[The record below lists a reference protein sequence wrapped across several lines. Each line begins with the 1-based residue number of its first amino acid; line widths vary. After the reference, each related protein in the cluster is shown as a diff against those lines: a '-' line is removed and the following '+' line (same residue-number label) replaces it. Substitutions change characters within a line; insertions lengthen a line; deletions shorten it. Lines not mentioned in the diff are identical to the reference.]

1 MATTKAPPVDTW
13 PSFVSYLLRRYERF
27 VSEQTESWQS
37 VCELAITVHETHAP
51 PGALASAP
59 TLAEAA
65 TRFERTGKHLLVSPY
80 ESCSHLR
87 PIARALNAVEDL
99 DREVSAHAGGAEHIA
114 GTQKASLLRARIDG
128 AMQLLL
134 SQACLRIGE
143 SWNAYLSSE
152 VGLRKARNGGAKS
165 EEPLAVID
173 RERAQADQILE
184 RYRRWIEDALIYLH
198 LHRDGRR
205 PRKALA
211 RRHERDVE
219 FWRAR
224 QRPISSILE
233 LETGIWAAALSC
245 LRTTGAVV
253 SEFKRESNDLR
264 RGLRV
269 LTQYLEQWTA
279 EPFEPPAI
287 DARIAGPEE
296 RIEGW
301 QSRVSRI
308 VRQQLPERIVVP
320 QPRSELPSVLEWR
333 RYSRPRKMY
342 LNALRFEVLP
352 VLEEQVQSRVVFH
365 LEVAAT
371 LVRAVEVVRYALEA
385 SEQRPNPLLAEAL
398 RNAVALLKEC
408 DESPEWDWNES
419 EASIA
424 RALMTCSSEVF
435 AHVRSGP
442 LGDAALLAR
451 WVRLQFTGAGRRSTS
466 RRVRSLMRPALEVL
480 ARRSD
485 ALLVEAGWNEPPRAL
500 PGPVRVR
507 TELRPL
513 DLAGSATRRSALYS
527 QLFEL
532 TPVEDPRFLVGRDA
546 EIDGFREAYDAW
558 RGGGFA
564 ACVLVGTHGSGK
576 SSLLSCALPRIEDE
590 PIVRCEINERLRSPQ
605 DMERCLRS
613 LLSIPVQVGL
623 VEGIR
628 SNRRVIVLAG
638 VERAFLRSIG
648 GFEAVRALVQ
658 LIHATSS
665 SAFWIVVLDAHCF
678 ELLDAAVDFGNFF
691 SHRINV
697 MGVPGEVIERA
708 ILQRHALSGLKL
720 SFPELQRHAL
730 QTALGWRSNPQNAF
744 FAALHRNSGGI
755 FRPALELWLSSIE
768 SAEDGVIRLK
778 EPAAPDYR
786 AFQHELGRADQFT
799 LLSLEQHGSLT
810 VSELATVLF
819 ESEQVLR
826 TRLERLIRMGILEWT
841 PEREEIRIRHQA
853 QRTAEELL
861 ESVNLI

>member
-1 MATTKAPPVDTW
+1 MATTKALPVDTW
-13 PSFVSYLLRRYERF
+13 ASFASYLLRRYERF

-37 VCELAITVHETHAP
+37 VCELAITVLETNKP
-51 PGALASAP
+51 VGALASAP

-65 TRFERTGKHLLVSPY
+65 ARFERTGQHLLVSPY
-80 ESCSHLR
+80 ESCSQLR
-87 PIARALNAVEDL
+87 PIARALNAIEDL

-114 GTQKASLLRARIDG
+114 GTQKATRLRAEIDG

-143 SWNAYLSSE
+143 SWNGYLSSE
-152 VGLRKARNGGAKS
+152 VGLHKARNGSAKDS
-165 EEPLAVID
+165 RAVID
-173 RERAQADQILE
+173 REGAQAAETLK
-184 RYRRWIEDALIYLH
+184 RYRPWIEDALIYLN
-198 LHRDGRR
+198 LHRNGRR
-205 PRKALA
+205 PRKALT
-211 RRHERDVE
+211 RTHEHHLE

-224 QRPISSILE
+224 QRPIASLLE
-233 LETGIWAAALSC
+233 LETGIWAVGLSC
-245 LRTTGAVV
+245 LRTTDAVV
-253 SEFKRESNDLR
+253 NEFKRESNDLR
-264 RGLRV
+264 LRLRV

-308 VRQQLPERIVVP
+308 VLQQLPERIVVP
-320 QPRSELPSVLEWR
+320 QPRSELPSMLER
-333 RYSRPRKMY
+333 NRTSRPRKIY

-352 VLEEQVQSRVVFH
+352 VLEEQVQSRVLFH

-371 LVRAVEVVRYALEA
+371 LVRAEEVLRYAIEA
-385 SEQRPNPLLAEAL
+385 SEQKPNPILAEAL
-398 RNAVALLKEC
+398 RNTIALLKEC
-408 DESPEWDWNES
+408 DESPGWEWNES
-419 EASIA
+419 EAAIA
-424 RALMTCSSEVF
+424 RALMICASEVF
-435 AHVRSGP
+435 AHVRSGL
-442 LGDAALLAR
+442 LGDAAILAR
-451 WVRLQFTGAGRRSTS
+451 WLRLQFTGAGRRSTS
-466 RRVRSLMRPALEVL
+466 RRVRSLMRPGLEVL

-485 ALLVEAGWNEPPRAL
+485 ALLVQAGWTEPPREL
-500 PGPVRVR
+500 PHPVTVR

-513 DLAGSATRRSALYS
+513 NIAGSATRRSALYS

-532 TPVEDPRFLVGRDA
+532 TPVEDPRFLVGRQA
-546 EIDGFREAYDAW
+546 EMDGFREAYAAW
-558 RGGGFA
+558 HSGGFA
-564 ACVLVGTHGSGK
+564 ACVLVGLHGSGK
-576 SSLLSCALPRIEDE
+576 SSLLSCALPCVEENE
-590 PIVRCEINERLRSPQ
+590 PIVRCEINERLRASQ

-613 LLSIPVQVGL
+613 LLDIQEQISL
-623 VEGIR
+623 VEGIE
-628 SNRRVIVLAG
+628 SKRRVIVLTG

-665 SAFWIVVLDAHCF
+665 SVFWIVALDARCF
-678 ELLDAAVDFGNFF
+678 ELLAAAVDFGDFF

-697 MGVPGEVIERA
+697 MGLPSEVIERA

-720 SFPELQRHAL
+720 SFPEPRRHAL
-730 QTALGWRSNPQNAF
+730 QTALGWTGNPQKAF

-755 FRPALELWLSSIE
+755 FRSALELWLSSIE

-778 EPAAPDYR
+778 EPVASNYR
-786 AFQHELGRADQFT
+786 AFRHELGPADQFT
-799 LLSLEQHGSLT
+799 LLSLEQHGALT

-819 ESEQVLR
+819 ESEQVSR
-826 TRLERLIRMGILEWT
+826 TRLDRLIRMGILEWA
-841 PEREEIRIRHQA
+841 PERPEVRIRPQA
-853 QRTAEELL
+853 QRTVEELL